1 LQVFAPIF
9 GNDLDTWGEFIK
21 HYQTQDFVNVI
32 DQTGNVNFF
41 QEFDA
46 QYTPTIYILD
56 REKRIVGKGNLAI
69 EDIEQI
75 VVRYLGK

>member
-1 LQVFAPIF
+1 
-9 GNDLDTWGEFIK
+9 
-21 HYQTQDFVNVI
+21 VI

-56 REKRIVGKGNLAI
+56 KEKRIVGKGNLAI
-69 EDIEQI
+69 EDMEQI